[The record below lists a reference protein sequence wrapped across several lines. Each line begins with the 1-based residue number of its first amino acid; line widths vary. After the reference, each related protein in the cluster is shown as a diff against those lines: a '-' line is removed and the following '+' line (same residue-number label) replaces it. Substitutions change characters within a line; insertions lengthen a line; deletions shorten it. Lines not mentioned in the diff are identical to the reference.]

1 MPLLCDE
8 GIVPPVSSDHDELIR
23 RILDQ
28 RRRIEE
34 LELDLV
40 SWRADYRRLILDA
53 NRAGL
58 SQRALARALDVT
70 YQRVQEM
77 LRYAQEEEQRGWPPE
92 RARNRR

>member
-1 MPLLCDE
+1 LPLLAGE
-8 GIVPPVSSDHDELIR
+8 GIFRPVSADHDELVR
-23 RILDQ
+23 RILDK

-40 SWRADYRRLILDA
+40 SWRAQYRRLILEA

-77 LRYAQEEEQRGWPPE
+77 LRYAQEEEERGWPPE
-92 RARNRR
+92 RTPARR

>member
-1 MPLLCDE
+1 
-8 GIVPPVSSDHDELIR
+8 VSTDHDELIR

-77 LRYAQEEEQRGWPPE
+77 LRYAQEEEKRGWPPE
-92 RARNRR
+92 RARDRR